1 MMMMITTRKNR
12 VVLLAVAAM
21 FVAGCNSTGNV
32 NKTAVG
38 TVLGGALGGIAG
50 NQIGGGTGKVVAT
63 IGGTLLG
70 AFIGG
75 SVGNSMDQVD
85 QMKAM
90 QALEVTQTGKT
101 VQWSNPDNNTQYAM
115 TPTSTVYTEG
125 QPCREYTLNATVA
138 GKKQQV
144 YGTACRQADG
154 NWKIVS

>member
-1 MMMMITTRKNR
+1 MITMTASRCA
-12 VVLLAVAAM
+12 LVAAM
-21 FVAGCNSTGNV
+21 FIFAGCNSTGNV

-38 TVLGGALGGIAG
+38 SVLGGALGGIAG

-63 IGGTLLG
+63 IGGTLVG

-75 SVGNSMDQVD
+75 SIGNSMDQVD

-90 QALEVTQTGKT
+90 QSLERTQTGQT
-101 VQWSNPDNNTQYAM
+101 VNWSNPDNNTQYAM
-115 TPTSTVYTEG
+115 TPTNTVYGANG